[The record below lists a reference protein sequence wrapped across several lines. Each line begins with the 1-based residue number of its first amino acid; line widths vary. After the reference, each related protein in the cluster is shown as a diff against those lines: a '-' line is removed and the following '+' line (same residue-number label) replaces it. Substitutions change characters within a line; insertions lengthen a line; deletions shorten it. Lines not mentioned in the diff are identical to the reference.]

1 MFACCRNELLLK
13 FILSILAS
21 NTYKLCSFL
30 LLSSVLF
37 VLSTEECMHNSVAVG
52 CCHTHIHIHLS
63 TCASSFACV
72 SKIILED
79 KDIMFIVFNK
89 KCLFFALFVSSSLI
103 LFLVL
108 LLLLPPYLLLFAKY
122 VFFLFVKLS
131 TNSLRLPGLMDG
143 WMPPLVEVLNMGH
156 VRCLYFLEPTVTSN
170 KGHVCVLILCHL
182 MSKHNRNRKVHTV
195 MMCGCSICCCLCC

>member
-1 MFACCRNELLLK
+1 M
-13 FILSILAS
+13 
-21 NTYKLCSFL
+21 

-37 VLSTEECMHNSVAVG
+37 VLSTEDCMHNSVAVG
-52 CCHTHIHIHLS
+52 CFHTHIHIHSS
-63 TCASSFACV
+63 TCAPSFACV

-108 LLLLPPYLLLFAKY
+108 WLLLLPPYLLLFAKY

-143 WMPPLVEVLNMGH
+143 WMDASTGRSLEHGPRSSPLLFRANSHELQ
-156 VRCLYFLEPTVTSN
+156 RS
-170 KGHVCVLILCHL
+170 
-182 MSKHNRNRKVHTV
+182 
-195 MMCGCSICCCLCC
+195 CLCFNLVSSHVKTQQKSKSTHGDDVWLLHLLLLMMMIMTAMDQSKRSWILHKNWRWC